1 MLRLFGIPQ
10 VCVCKPPEMATRSVL
25 CSAAVAL
32 AVALLFTTAEGYHMS
47 IKNNLQDRL
56 RIHCWSDRQNLAT
69 TFVAPRNYYAFD
81 FPTEKQS
88 SWSCNFSGPGSYS
101 GTFVMWTNRAIP
113 CFSAYSCPWVVD
125 DYGLS
130 LIRHDGYVQHVYH
143 WP

>member
-1 MLRLFGIPQ
+1 
-10 VCVCKPPEMATRSVL
+10 MATRSVL

-88 SWSCNFSGPGSYS
+88 SWSCNFSDATTS
-101 GTFVMWTNRAIP
+101 
-113 CFSAYSCPWVVD
+113 FS
-125 DYGLS
+125 
-130 LIRHDGYVQHVYH
+130 Q
-143 WP
+143 